1 MEFENVMEWIARTF
15 EFVGVLILVVGGIW
29 AAFRAVGNYRA
40 KRNVYQGI
48 RSDFGRALLLGL
60 EVLVAADIVKTV
72 SVATTLE
79 NVVILGILVL
89 VRTLLSFS
97 LDVEIDGMAPW
108 RRRQVEAEAATAQTS
123 VGGGAG
129 GAPTPQGGGG
139 GGL

>member
-1 MEFENVMEWIARTF
+1 MMEGIARAF
-15 EFVGVLILVVGGIW
+15 EVVGVSILVVGGVW
-29 AAFRAVGNYRA
+29 AAVRAVTNYRA
-40 KRNVYQGI
+40 GKDVYQGI

-72 SVATTLE
+72 SVATTLD

-108 RRRQVEAEAATAQTS
+108 RRRQVEAQEQLAKARVEGGPAAGPPS
-123 VGGGAG
+123 
-129 GAPTPQGGGG
+129 TPGGGG
-139 GGL
+139 GI

>member
-1 MEFENVMEWIARTF
+1 MMEGIARAF
-15 EFVGVLILVVGGIW
+15 EVAGVSILVVGGVW
-29 AAFRAVGNYRA
+29 AAIRAVTNYRA
-40 KRNVYQGI
+40 GRNVYQGI

-72 SVATTLE
+72 SVATTLD

-108 RRRQVEAEAATAQTS
+108 RRRQVEAQEQLAKAR
-123 VGGGAG
+123 VEGGPAG
-129 GAPTPQGGGG
+129 PPSTNGGGG
-139 GGL
+139 GI